1 MKCYLV
7 HLYIRVT
14 IWNYTRKQTKLR
26 VNKKGSLDFFAPMHH
41 LFPFFFEF
49 WLSFGYVEN
58 LRKYREYAML
68 LVNINAHAQA
78 SAESLPAE
86 LSRVDFHLSHLYPI
100 YFPICSRFREA
111 STLQRTQN
119 FVLASVFRSTI
130 ASLRSATKS

>member
-1 MKCYLV
+1 
-7 HLYIRVT
+7 
-14 IWNYTRKQTKLR
+14 
-26 VNKKGSLDFFAPMHH
+26 
-41 LFPFFFEF
+41 
-49 WLSFGYVEN
+49 
-58 LRKYREYAML
+58 ML

-130 ASLRSATKS
+130 ASLRSATNWKPLYPLYTCMIEEMYEKMKEGKN